1 MSDPTPIPPAPRWNA
16 DLVFAALGD
25 PSRRRLMVSLAGRP
39 LQTATDLRGAT
50 GKRLDATL
58 KHLVAL
64 RAAKLVVA
72 EENPRDGRRMVYRLS
87 PDVTVRRTET
97 ALELD
102 FGCGV
107 VRV

>member
-1 MSDPTPIPPAPRWNA
+1 MSDPIPSPPAPRWDA
-16 DLVFAALGD
+16 DLIFPALSD
-25 PSRRRLMVSLAGRP
+25 STRRRMLVSLAARP
-39 LQTATDLRGAT
+39 LQAATELRGVT

-58 KHLVAL
+58 KHLIAL
-64 RAAKLVVA
+64 RAAKLVLA
-72 EENPRDGRRMVYRLS
+72 EDDPRDGRRMVYRLS

-102 FGCGV
+102 FGCAV